1 MKIHKGDT
9 VLIISGKD
17 RGKKGKVLAVLP
29 KAGKILVE
37 GINFKKKHQRP
48 RKQGEKGQIIE
59 KLAPLFA
66 SSVKLVCPKCG
77 QGTRVGHQFFEKKKS
92 RICRKCGQEI

>member
-37 GINFKKKHQRP
+37 GINFKKKHQQVLR
-48 RKQGEKGQIIE
+48 Q
-59 KLAPLFA
+59 
-66 SSVKLVCPKCG
+66 VKAE
-77 QGTRVGHQFFEKKKS
+77 Q
-92 RICRKCGQEI
+92 